1 MPSAAREAAA
11 WALCLKIVSYL
22 LGMLD
27 GAARRVWE
35 VEDLHGW
42 PLFIETVLLVSKQ
55 PVVPDRSGPR
65 FSSTDELVYFVCIRF
80 EH

>member
-1 MPSAAREAAA
+1 MPYAAREAAA

-22 LGMLD
+22 L
-27 GAARRVWE
+27 ARRVWE

-55 PVVPDRSGPR
+55 PVVPYRSGPR